1 MALDRRQAVQNH
13 AAQLYG
19 YAVSLCADPSLAEDL
34 SQEAITKAIAA
45 RRVPR
50 DQTAFRAW
58 LFRILRNTF
67 IDHTR
72 RSGRLVA
79 LDAADAADVAEAGER
94 EAPEN
99 LEDGVVNAL
108 TVRFALEK
116 LEPHQREI
124 IGLIDIAGFS
134 YAEAAA
140 LLDVPD
146 GTIMSRI
153 SRARKSLANA
163 IVDTNIVPMPRRI
176 GRRS

>member
-1 MALDRRQAVQNH
+1 MAFDRRQAIQNH

-19 YAVSLCADPSLAEDL
+19 YAVSLCSDPTLAEDL
-34 SQEAITKAIAA
+34 AQETITKAIAA
-45 RRVPR
+45 RRIPH

-58 LFRILRNTF
+58 MFRILRNTF

-72 RSGRLVA
+72 RTGRLVA
-79 LDAADAADVAEAGER
+79 LDADDTSDGGDAGNSDV
-94 EAPEN
+94 PEN
-99 LEDGVVNAL
+99 FEDGLVNAL

-116 LEPHQREI
+116 LKPGQREI

-140 LLDVPD
+140 LLELPT

-153 SRARKSLANA
+153 SRARKNLAEV
-163 IVDTNIVPMPRRI
+163 IVDTNIVPMPRRV
-176 GRRS
+176 GRSL

>member
-1 MALDRRQAVQNH
+1 MAFDRRQAVQTY

-19 YAVSLCADPSLAEDL
+19 YAVSLCSDTTLAQDL
-34 SQEAITKAIAA
+34 AQETITKAIAA
-45 RRVPR
+45 RRIPQ
-50 DQTAFRAW
+50 DQAAFRAW

-72 RSGRLVA
+72 RTSRLVA
-79 LDAADAADVAEAGER
+79 LDTDDVADGADT
-94 EAPEN
+94 N
-99 LEDGVVNAL
+99 MSNVQDNFEDRLVNAL

-116 LEPHQREI
+116 LKPSQREI

-134 YAEAAA
+134 YTEAAA
-140 LLDVPD
+140 LLEVPA

-153 SRARKSLANA
+153 SRARKNLAEA

-176 GRRS
+176 GRSA